1 LEIDL
6 EVIDENGKFLDK
18 DYEMEK
24 EVLIDLEAGDEMI
37 R

>member
-1 LEIDL
+1 MEIDL